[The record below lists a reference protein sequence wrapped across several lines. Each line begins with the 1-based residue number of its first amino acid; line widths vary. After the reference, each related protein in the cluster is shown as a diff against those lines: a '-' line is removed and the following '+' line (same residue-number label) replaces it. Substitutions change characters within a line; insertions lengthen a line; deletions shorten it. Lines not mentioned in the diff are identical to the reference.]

1 MRSKNVLRS
10 AIVLFVLAVF
20 FLLPARAGQAPGDKP
35 LTEEEKKELEEK
47 IKKETPPLR
56 YDAWCVFS
64 SLSDMTNR
72 PLIVPGPDDH
82 KTTHSR
88 PNSAGLT
95 GFGRRGKWAHVV
107 VDLQNT
113 TELKKKQSFEGWA
126 SIVFNQV
133 QASGATSDVPYAIT
147 YKQAFKIAPESENQ
161 YHFSI
166 LCPDYSW
173 SSGVQVHFDTT
184 HTLSGMD
191 RTFSIVDLD
200 QSKDELIVVV
210 SDKPGAFQN
219 LDPFAQKKMMMGDD
233 DPARVGR
240 KVASVAASE
249 LPERW
254 QDLTIASLIIIDGP
268 PSEGINDAQWAAL
281 KTYAQAGGRILIMAG
296 KNPEKIKGSIEQL
309 AGITVRGA
317 AELPGIDQFEPPFFG
332 PQKDNPEDP
341 DWKLPVVE
349 VATPNAGVVKRNS
362 KTQIVEYSA
371 RSYGAGIVA
380 FIPYSLTDKVLEF
393 WHGRTTIPN
402 GLLGKEKNLFA
413 VDHEEEDDVAA
424 AQQQAQQN
432 NYRYGFFQNS
442 IKPIDNRTLSAFR
455 TRLDNSFENDTPV
468 VMQSPST
475 VLQFL
480 LIYLLCAVPAN
491 FLVFSV
497 FRRREA
503 AWLAT
508 PLLALVFTIMA
519 YYTGYSGSTGNN
531 TVNEVTVL
539 EAGPGAPEAV
549 GRTFMGVYAPQRDDY
564 HIKFPPQK
572 LPHGELFDTKAAPGH
587 LVNQD
592 LFEKRNQELPQMT
605 VLDTGSRLEI
615 EAIRI
620 QQRATRK
627 FEIQHRASVGGGI
640 ELKTTGGSGAG
651 VTEVSVVNNTGMTLR
666 KPIFFKN
673 GQYAP
678 LKANQDPGTLEPGE
692 SFDSRNTGL
701 QWRSG
706 RTQAFEEMARV
717 HQSGTKHHQ
726 ADRAKALTDYLEQH
740 SRQYVNGVLYA
751 WIDGPMLPV
760 EIAPTG
766 SKSFGVPH
774 LEGITLLIVPVAASN
789 KGSKFGAAAYVPP
802 QVSYSDA
809 YNPMLIA
816 SGNWKALKGKAEMGS
831 RDEANG
837 LFPTIFLKMNFG
849 EDGYSRKQYQEK
861 QTQLLLTFSKGETA
875 EQGAT
880 AQQVLGKA
888 GPPRLFTQRGNS
900 AAMTELFPLNLNTS
914 TQRGQVTYSIRLGD
928 LFPKDA
934 KKEYI
939 LKVVLN
945 RPSDRNNPALEDF
958 KVHPIKN

>member
-1 MRSKNVLRS
+1 M
-10 AIVLFVLAVF
+10 
-20 FLLPARAGQAPGDKP
+20 
-35 LTEEEKKELEEK
+35 TEEEKKELAEK
-47 IKKETPPLR
+47 IKRETPPLR
-56 YDAWCVFS
+56 YDAWCAFS
-64 SLSDMTNR
+64 SLSDMASR
-72 PLIVPGPDDH
+72 APIIPGPDDH

-88 PNSAGLT
+88 PSAINLA

-113 TELKKKQSFEGWA
+113 TEIKKKQFYEGTA

-133 QASGATSDVPYAIT
+133 QASGATSNVPYAIT
-147 YKQAFKIAPESENQ
+147 YKQNFKVAPESESQ

-173 SSGVQVHFDTT
+173 SSNVEVRFDTQFGG
-184 HTLSGMD
+184 LGGMT
-191 RTFSIVDLD
+191 RYFSVSDLD
-200 QSKDELIVVV
+200 QSKEELIVVV
-210 SDKPGAFQN
+210 SDKPGSFQN
-219 LDPFAQKKMMMGDD
+219 LDPFAKRALPGED
-233 DPARVGR
+233 DPAKVGR

-296 KNPEKIKGSIEQL
+296 KDPAKIKGQIETL
-309 AGITVRGA
+309 AGITVRGM

-332 PQKDNPEDP
+332 PQKEDPDEP
-341 DWKLPVVE
+341 DWKLPVIE

-362 KTQIVEYSA
+362 KTQVVEYCA
-371 RSYGAGIVA
+371 RSYGSGLVA

-393 WHGRTTIPN
+393 WHGRTTIPL

-413 VDHEEEDDVAA
+413 VDVEEDEEAAAQIA
-424 AQQQAQQN
+424 AQQQN
-432 NYRYGFFQNS
+432 SWRYGFFQNS
-442 IKPIDNRTLSAFR
+442 IKPIDNKTLASFR
-455 TRLDNSFENDTPV
+455 TRLDGSFETDTPV

-491 FLVFSV
+491 FIVFTV

-508 PLLALVFTIMA
+508 PLLALTFTIMA
-519 YYTGYSGSTGNN
+519 YYTGYSGSIGKS

-549 GRTFMGVYAPQRDDY
+549 GRTFMGVYAPQRDEY
-564 HIKFPPQK
+564 QIAFPPQK
-572 LPHGELFDTKAAPGH
+572 LEHGEFFDTKAAPGH
-587 LVNQD
+587 LVNQE
-592 LFEKRNQELPQMT
+592 LFERRNTELPEMT
-605 VLDTGSRLEI
+605 VLDTGGRLEI
-615 EAIRI
+615 QSIRI
-620 QQRATRK
+620 QQRATRR
-627 FEIQHRASVGGGI
+627 FEIQHRAAVGGGV
-640 ELKTTGGSGAG
+640 ELKTTSVGTGS
-651 VTEVSVVNNTGMTLR
+651 TDISVVNNTGMTL
-666 KPIFFKN
+666 KQPMFYKN

-678 LKANQDPGTLEPGE
+678 LKPGQSVGELAPGE
-692 SFDSRNTGL
+692 SFDSRNVGL
-701 QWRSG
+701 QWRGNRS
-706 RTQAFEEMARV
+706 QCFDELARV
-717 HQSGTKHHQ
+717 HASGIKHHQ

-760 EIAPTG
+760 EIGPTG
-766 SKSFGVPH
+766 SRLSVPH

-809 YNPMLIA
+809 YNPMLTK
-816 SGNWKALKGKAEMGS
+816 SGLWKPLRGKAQIEGYD
-831 RDEANG
+831 RDPNDPQKM
-837 LFPTIFLKMNFG
+837 LPCIYLKLNFG
-849 EDGYSRKQYQEK
+849 EDSYSRKHYQEK
-861 QTQLLLTFSKGETA
+861 PTQLALTFSRGENS
-875 EQGAT
+875 QKS
-880 AQQVLGKA
+880 AQEVLGRA
-888 GPPRLFTQRGNS
+888 EVPRIFTQKGNV
-900 AAMTELFPLNLNTS
+900 AAMAELFPQVTTS
-914 TQRGQVTYSIRLGD
+914 TQGGKVTYVMRLSD
-928 LFPKDA
+928 LFPNDGSG
-934 KKEYI
+934 KKEFI
-939 LKVVLN
+939 VKIVLN
-945 RPSDRNNPALEDF
+945 VLRENVPALDEV